1 VNQQRYAVSVNSP
14 QLASAFRNHP
24 LVDSVATNA
33 YLPVEYA
40 IGPWRRT
47 IRIGDP
53 SAECTGL
60 VEIADNNPWVCADLV
75 NVPSPAVTVALIALA
90 PLAVAGLIADE
101 PVIQISEDLN
111 RDELQTE
118 LERVGYAG
126 EFILDTVAQDLG
138 SVIAAT
144 VMVPVVT
151 PTDPRELDGA
161 FDERYG
167 RAFFIRED
175 ADSVWAT
182 TLVADGP
189 RAVYRL
195 RYTPDDHLSL
205 LTVQV
210 MADRHGKAGTSQ
222 VVHAFNIMNGLEES
236 LGIAE

>member
-1 VNQQRYAVSVNSP
+1 VNQQRYAVTVSGP
-14 QLASAFRNHP
+14 QLARAFRNHP
-24 LVDSVATNA
+24 LVDTVSIGS
-33 YLPVEYA
+33 YWPVEFSVDS
-40 IGPWRRT
+40 WQRS
-47 IRIGDP
+47 IRIADP

-75 NVPSPAVTVALIALA
+75 NVPSPAVTTALIALA

-111 RDELQTE
+111 REELHQE
-118 LERVGYAG
+118 LARIGYAG
-126 EFILDTVAQDLG
+126 EFIVDTVAQDLG

-144 VMVPVVT
+144 VLVPVAT
-151 PTDPRELDGA
+151 PMDPRELDGA

-175 ADSVWAT
+175 SDSVWAT
-182 TLVADGP
+182 TLVADGA

-195 RYTPDDHLSL
+195 RYTPDNLVSL

-210 MADRHGKAGTSQ
+210 MADRHGKAGDAQ